1 MADDTSRGAPPGR
14 VETGTSGWS
23 YPHWRGTFYPDDLP
37 AARWLEYYT
46 GRFSTVE
53 VNATHYGLPS
63 AGTVEGWAERAP
75 AGFTYAVKMSRLITH
90 SHRLRGAEELVRNFL
105 DRVAGLGP
113 HLGPVL
119 VQLPPR
125 FPRDRGL
132 LTTFLETLRACEPS
146 QLLPGAAGP
155 ASVAYSFEFRDL
167 DWLHDDVFD
176 LLERHDAAFCIYH
189 LAGYETPHVVT
200 SRLAYVRL
208 HGPAGAYAGR
218 YGERPL
224 RAWAAEAAGWAAAGH
239 DVRVYFDNDQEGAA
253 PRDAETLRRLLE
265 RRRAA

>member
-1 MADDTSRGAPPGR
+1 MADDTLSDGRAGR

-23 YPHWRGTFYPDDLP
+23 YRHWRGTFYPEDLP
-37 AARWLEYYT
+37 AARWLEHYSQ
-46 GRFSTVE
+46 RFSTVE
-53 VNATHYGLPS
+53 LNATHYGLPS
-63 AGTVEGWAERAP
+63 AGTVRAWGERAP

-90 SHRLRGAEELVRNFL
+90 SHRLRGADELVRNFL
-105 DRVAGLGP
+105 ARVAGLGA

-132 LTTFLETLRACEPS
+132 LAAFLETLRQGEPA
-146 QLLPGAAGP
+146 QLGLGTAAP
-155 ASVAYSFEFRDL
+155 PSFTYAFEFRDG
-167 DWLHDDVFD
+167 DWLHDDVFE
-176 LLERHDAAFCIYH
+176 LLAQHGVAFCIYH

-200 SRLAYVRL
+200 SRLIYVRL

-218 YGERPL
+218 YDERSL
-224 RAWAAEAAGWAAAGH
+224 RAWADEAAGWAAAGH
-239 DVRVYFDNDQEGAA
+239 HVYIYFDNDQEGAA
-253 PRDAETLRRLLE
+253 PRDAERLRGLLE